1 MPPTSLEL
9 HSQILVMGGRGGGND
24 MGSYFIPK
32 QITTSEFVYLKKI
45 ITFFSIL
52 KKSLG
57 PLFTSQ
63 KNPSVVLQPKKNPG
77 IFYRPKES
85 TLGQNFRFKKIT
97 WTTDFPPPPPTHH
110 VINICEW
117 DPGPNLIGTCASFCL
132 PKVLHAFTLLIYIKP
147 QYLP

>member
-1 MPPTSLEL
+1 MALEEDPKRDLISEFCRL
-9 HSQILVMGGRGGGND
+9 HAPNLPGAPLTNFSDGGEGGGND

-52 KKSLG
+52 KKSLS

-97 WTTDFPPPPPTHH
+97 WTTDFSPPPPIMSLIYVSGT
-110 VINICEW
+110 
-117 DPGPNLIGTCASFCL
+117 PGP
-132 PKVLHAFTLLIYIKP
+132 TL
-147 QYLP
+147 